1 MRTKMNPNV
10 KKMRKALRSFSTP
23 YRHDGYDTYVDKTG
37 MSILHIPKELA
48 VILNTVPKLLKDY
61 EKLQAQLAKKRSRG

>member
-10 KKMRKALRSFSTP
+10 KKMRKALRSFNPP
-23 YRHDGYDTYVDKTG
+23 YRHDGYDTYVDKTE